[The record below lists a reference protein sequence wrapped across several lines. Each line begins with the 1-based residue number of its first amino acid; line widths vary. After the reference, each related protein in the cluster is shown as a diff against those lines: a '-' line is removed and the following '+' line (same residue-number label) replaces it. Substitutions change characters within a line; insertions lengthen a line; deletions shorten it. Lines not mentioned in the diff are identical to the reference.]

1 MTRSVVLGALVVVA
15 GLAAGCADD
24 TGPEAS
30 NTESMPRSMEVLP
43 PSTDEA
49 VAPSADESA
58 VLAVAESALIA
69 ISEED
74 MVAFTDLM
82 FEEGIIVPTNEEN
95 VTILSRAERRARNPE
110 VDIVERGFDPQVQ
123 VSGRVASVWL
133 PYDLYID
140 GEWSHCGVDIF
151 TMAKDGDQWR
161 ILSAAWSALQPPE
174 CDPHPDGAPA

>member
-1 MTRSVVLGALVVVA
+1 MRSPAVALGVLLVLNGCEPAASEPPALAPGTPDVPTQP
-15 GLAAGCADD
+15 AAS
-24 TGPEAS
+24 P
-30 NTESMPRSMEVLP
+30 
-43 PSTDEA
+43 DEA
-49 VAPSADESA
+49 A
-58 VLAVAESALIA
+58 VLAVAEAALIA

-82 FEEGIIVPTNEEN
+82 FEEAIIVPTGEDYVSVSSWAEE
-95 VTILSRAERRARNPE
+95 RARTLSG
-110 VDIVERGFDPQVQ
+110 DIVERGFDAQVQ

-151 TMAKDGDQWR
+151 ALAKDEDRWR
-161 ILSAAWSALQPPE
+161 ILSVAWSRLQPPA